1 MSLQGFRETE
11 EEFEKTKEFLKK
23 IHFYEMHIFKYSRRQ
38 GTRADK
44 MDNQIPEEIKTKRSA
59 ELIRLADRMSKEFR
73 DYYIG
78 KEEEVLFEEEAFID
92 GKNRYTGYTREYVKV
107 AAESAQK
114 LDNTLKKGRITGT
127 VTDNIYKMEL

>member
-1 MSLQGFRETE
+1 
-11 EEFEKTKEFLKK
+11 
-23 IHFYEMHIFKYSRRQ
+23 
-38 GTRADK
+38 